1 MSTPKL
7 PASEPSEPVRLKYGM
22 RDTVAIH
29 AGTAQLISDLI
40 DRVFVV
46 DYHMVFVAPDLTPL
60 PVAAAAEPAIEPD
73 RERRSPRLTS
83 RTRKRAAR
91 RDAQLVPVD
100 QPPECAA
107 AAQCGDN
114 HHGN

>member
-1 MSTPKL
+1 MRSGGGNMSTPQ
-7 PASEPSEPVRLKYGM
+7 PATASNEPVRLKYGM

-60 PVAAAAEPAIEPD
+60 PVAAPVPEPTIEPD

-83 RTRKRAAR
+83 RTREKAAR
-91 RDAQLVPVD
+91 RDAQMVPVD
-100 QPPECAA
+100 QSECAA
-107 AAQCGDN
+107 AAQ
-114 HHGN
+114 